1 LRELRDILDAYARLA
16 ERGEPGVLASVAHVA
31 GSTYRRPGARM
42 LILPDDT
49 MVGLISG
56 GCLEGDLL
64 EHARR
69 VRETG
74 VPALVQYDHRGQDD
88 IVWGLGLGCAGAVDV
103 WLERVDAAHP
113 GPLAKLGAWSQAR
126 LDGAIATALS
136 GPRAGQRRILEASGE
151 LSGPLAA
158 PAVDAALR
166 ECLTARSGKRV
177 TLALDDASAHRASG
191 AASAAD
197 ATTSATGG
205 DGRRSAPAAD
215 QPIWIEVARAPLRLA
230 LFGAGPDAIPLAR
243 IAREIG
249 WDVAVFDHRGAY
261 ALAERFPGADV
272 RLVEVSRAV
281 AGAAVDARTHAIV
294 MTHHYLHDRAILGAL
309 LATPAPYIA
318 VLGPKQR
325 TLDLLGEIAGE
336 GREIGDEDRARVF
349 GPAGLD
355 VGADAPE
362 EIALAICAEVQA
374 FAAGRSGG
382 SLRERKGPIHEPAA

>member
-1 LRELRDILDAYARLA
+1 
-16 ERGEPGVLASVAHVA
+16 VLASVAHVE

-42 LILPDDT
+42 LVLPDDT

-103 WLERVDAAHP
+103 WLERVDAESA
-113 GPLAKLGAWSQAR
+113 GPLAWLGAWSHAR
-126 LDGAIATALS
+126 LAGAIATALT
-136 GPRAGQRRILEASGE
+136 GPRAGERRVLAASGE
-151 LSGPLAA
+151 LSGSLTSPGI
-158 PAVDAALR
+158 DAALR
-166 ECLTARSGKRV
+166 DCLAAKSGRRL
-177 TLALDDASAHRASG
+177 TLALPAEGDAHSGSAPARAGESG
-191 AASAAD
+191 GAP
-197 ATTSATGG
+197 TSAPGG
-205 DGRRSAPAAD
+205 ASRRSARGSD
-215 QPIWIEVARAPLRLA
+215 QQVQIEVARPPLRLA
-230 LFGAGPDAIPLAR
+230 LFGAGPDAIPLSR
-243 IAREIG
+243 IGREIG

-261 ALAERFPGADV
+261 ALGERFPGADV
-272 RLVEVSRAV
+272 RHVEVVRAV
-281 AGAAVDARTHAIV
+281 EAAAVDARTHAIV

-325 TLDLLGEIAGE
+325 THDLLAEIAGE
-336 GREIGDEDRARVF
+336 GRDVSEEDRARVF

-355 VGADAPE
+355 VGADEPE

-382 SLRERKGPIHEPAA
+382 SLRERKGPIHEPSA

>member
-1 LRELRDILDAYARLA
+1 MRELRDILDAYARLA
-16 ERGEPGVLASVAHVA
+16 ARGEAGVLASVAHVA
-31 GSTYRRPGARM
+31 GSTYRRAGARM
-42 LILPDDT
+42 LVLPDET

-113 GPLAKLGAWSQAR
+113 GPLAKLSAWSQAR
-126 LDGAIATALS
+126 LNGAIATALS
-136 GPRAGQRRILEASGE
+136 GPRAGERRMLEASGE

-158 PAVDAALR
+158 PAVDSALR
-166 ECLTARSGKRV
+166 ECLVAKNGRRL
-177 TLALDDASAHRASG
+177 TLPLDDLAAGSKADAG
-191 AASAAD
+191 ASAA
-197 ATTSATGG
+197 ASRSAAEG
-205 DGRRSAPAAD
+205 DGRRFGPVAD
-215 QPIWIEVARAPLRLA
+215 PSIWIEVARAPLRLA

-249 WDVAVFDHRGAY
+249 WDVTVLDHRGAY
-261 ALAERFPGADV
+261 AVAERFPGADV
-272 RLVEVSRAV
+272 QHVEVARAV
-281 AGAAVDARTHAIV
+281 DAAAVDARTHAVV
-294 MTHHYLHDRAILGAL
+294 MTHHYLHDRTILGAL
-309 LATPAPYIA
+309 LATPAPYVA

-336 GREIGDEDRARVF
+336 GREVGEEDRARVF

>member
-1 LRELRDILDAYARLA
+1 VRELRDILDAYAHLVQ
-16 ERGEPGVLASVAHVA
+16 RGEAGVLASVAHVA

-42 LILPDDT
+42 LVLPDDT

-64 EHARR
+64 EHARS

-74 VPALVQYDHRGQDD
+74 APALVQYDHRGQDD

-103 WLERVDAAHP
+103 WLERVDATTS
-113 GPLAKLGAWSQAR
+113 GPLGWLSAWSHAR
-126 LDGAIATALS
+126 ESGAIATALS
-136 GPRAGQRRILEASGE
+136 GPRAGERRVLDARGE
-151 LSGPLAA
+151 LEGTLAS
-158 PAVDAALR
+158 PALDAALR
-166 ECLTARSGKRV
+166 ECLAAKTGRRI
-177 TLALDDASAHRASG
+177 TLALPNERPSEVAARSASG
-191 AASAAD
+191 GAGPRFAD
-197 ATTSATGG
+197 G
-205 DGRRSAPAAD
+205 AD
-215 QPIWIEVARAPLRLA
+215 QQVWIEVARAPLRLA
-230 LFGAGPDAIPLAR
+230 LFGAGPDAVPLAR

-249 WDVAVFDHRGAY
+249 WDVAVFDHRAAY
-261 ALAERFPGADV
+261 AIADRFPGADV
-272 RLVEVSRAV
+272 QQVEVARAV
-281 AGAAVDARTHAIV
+281 ERAAVDARTHAVV
-294 MTHHYLHDRAILGAL
+294 MTHHYLHDRTLLTAL

-325 TLDLLGEIAGE
+325 TQDLLAEIAGE
-336 GREIGDEDRARVF
+336 SRSVSDEDRARVF

-382 SLRERKGPIHEPAA
+382 SLRERKGPIHEPAE

>member
-1 LRELRDILDAYARLA
+1 MRELRDILDAYARLA
-16 ERGEPGVLASVAHVA
+16 QRGEAGVLASVAHVA

-42 LILPDDT
+42 LVLPDDT
-49 MVGLISG
+49 MIGLISG

-74 VPALVQYDHRGQDD
+74 VPALVQYDHRGEDD

-103 WLERVDAAHP
+103 WLERVDAVQP
-113 GPLAKLGAWSQAR
+113 GPLALLGAWSHAR
-126 LDGAIATALS
+126 ESGAIATAIS
-136 GPRAGQRRILEASGE
+136 GARAGERRVLDSRDRMLGTLASPE
-151 LSGPLAA
+151 L
-158 PAVDAALR
+158 DAALR
-166 ECLTARSGKRV
+166 ECLAAENGRRLTV
-177 TLALDDASAHRASG
+177 ALGPPPQLTEPLSRGSAASSASG
-191 AASAAD
+191 GVGRRLAAD
-197 ATTSATGG
+197 SE
-205 DGRRSAPAAD
+205 

-249 WDVAVFDHRGAY
+249 WDVAVFDHRAAY
-261 ALAERFPGADV
+261 ALGARFPGADV
-272 RLVEVSRAV
+272 KHVEVARAV
-281 AGAAVDARTHAIV
+281 EVAAVDVRSHAIV

-325 TLDLLGEIAGE
+325 TQDLLGEIAGE
-336 GREIGDEDRARVF
+336 GRDVSDEDRARVF

-355 VGADAPE
+355 IGADAPE

-374 FAAGRSGG
+374 FAAGRAGG
-382 SLRERKGPIHEPAA
+382 ALRERKGPIHEPAA

>member
-1 LRELRDILDAYARLA
+1 MRELRDILDAHARLA
-16 ERGEPGVLASVAHVA
+16 ERGEAGVLASVAHVA

-42 LILPDDT
+42 LVLPDDT

-113 GPLAKLGAWSQAR
+113 GPLALLGAWSHAR
-126 LDGAIATALS
+126 EAGAIATALA
-136 GPRAGQRRILEASGE
+136 GPRAGERRALGARGDFSGT
-151 LSGPLAA
+151 LSSRAI
-158 PAVDAALR
+158 DSALR
-166 ECLTARSGKRV
+166 ECLAAKTGRRLI
-177 TLALDDASAHRASG
+177 LALPVASAP
-191 AASAAD
+191 
-197 ATTSATGG
+197 
-205 DGRRSAPAAD
+205 PAAREAGLGAG
-215 QPIWIEVARAPLRLA
+215 QPVWIEVARPPLRLA

-249 WDVAVFDHRGAY
+249 WDVAVFDHRAAY
-261 ALAERFPGADV
+261 ALGERFPGADV
-272 RLVEVSRAV
+272 QHVAV
-281 AGAAVDARTHAIV
+281 ASAVDRAAVDARTHAIV
-294 MTHHYLHDRAILGAL
+294 MTHHYLHDRALLGAL

-318 VLGPKQR
+318 VLGPRQR
-325 TLDLLGEIAGE
+325 TQDLLGELAGE
-336 GREIGDEDRARVF
+336 GRAVSDEDRARVF

-382 SLRERKGPIHEPAA
+382 SLRERKGPIHEPTE

>member
-1 LRELRDILDAYARLA
+1 MRELRDILDAYARLA
-16 ERGEPGVLASVAHVA
+16 ARGEAGVLASVAHVA

-42 LILPDDT
+42 LVLPDDT

-103 WLERVDAAHP
+103 WLERVDARSP
-113 GPLAKLGAWSQAR
+113 GPLRWLEAWSHAR
-126 LDGAIATALS
+126 ESGAIATALS
-136 GPRAGQRRILEASGE
+136 GPRAGERRALTGRGE
-151 LSGPLAA
+151 LLGKLAA
-158 PAVDAALR
+158 PEVDAALR
-166 ECLTARSGKRV
+166 ECLAAKAGRRISVSLAGGRLRS
-177 TLALDDASAHRASG
+177 ADASPASG
-191 AASAAD
+191 DAGARGENLAD
-197 ATTSATGG
+197 
-205 DGRRSAPAAD
+205 P
-215 QPIWIEVARAPLRLA
+215 QVWIEVARAPLRLA

-249 WDVAVFDHRGAY
+249 WDVAVYDHRAAY
-261 ALAERFPGADV
+261 AIAARFPGCDV
-272 RLVEVSRAV
+272 SHVEVARAV
-281 AGAAVDARTHAIV
+281 ERAAVDARTHAVV
-294 MTHHYLHDRAILGAL
+294 MTHHYLHDRALLGAL
-309 LATPAPYIA
+309 LATASPYVA

-325 TLDLLGEIAGE
+325 TQDLLAEIAGE
-336 GREIGDEDRARVF
+336 RALSDEDRERVF

>member
-1 LRELRDILDAYARLA
+1 
-16 ERGEPGVLASVAHVA
+16 
-31 GSTYRRPGARM
+31 M
-42 LILPDDT
+42 LVLPDDT

-74 VPALVQYDHRGQDD
+74 VPELVQYDHRGQDD

-103 WLERVDAAHP
+103 WLERVDATTA
-113 GPLAKLGAWSQAR
+113 GPLAWLAAWSHAR
-126 LDGAIATALS
+126 VTGAIATALS
-136 GPRAGQRRILEASGE
+136 GPRAGERRVLDASGE
-151 LSGPLAA
+151 LTGTLAA
-158 PAVDAALR
+158 PAIDTALR
-166 ECLTARSGKRV
+166 DCLAAKSGRRL
-177 TLALDDASAHRASG
+177 TLPLLSADASLSSSTAL
-191 AASAAD
+191 
-197 ATTSATGG
+197 
-205 DGRRSAPAAD
+205 
-215 QPIWIEVARAPLRLA
+215 QIEVARAPLRLA

-261 ALAERFPGADV
+261 ALGERFPGAEV
-272 RLVEVSRAV
+272 RHVEVARAV
-281 AGAAVDARTHAIV
+281 EAAAVDARTHAIV

-309 LATPAPYIA
+309 LATSAPYIA

-325 TLDLLGEIAGE
+325 THDLLAEIAGE
-336 GREIGDEDRARVF
+336 GRDVGDEERARVF

>member
-1 LRELRDILDAYARLA
+1 MRARDADRSAPEASVRELREILDAYARLA
-16 ERGEPGVLASVAHVA
+16 QRGEPGVLASVAHVA

-42 LILPDDT
+42 LVLPDET

-74 VPALVQYDHRGQDD
+74 EPVLVHYDHRGQDD

-103 WLERVDAAHP
+103 WVERVDAAHP
-113 GPLAKLGAWSQAR
+113 GPLQWLGAWSQAR
-126 LDGAIATALS
+126 ETGAIATALT
-136 GPRAGQRRILEASGE
+136 GPRAGQRRALGPRGAAE
-151 LSGPLAA
+151 GPLAL

-166 ECLTARSGKRV
+166 ECLATRTGQRF
-177 TLALDDASAHRASG
+177 TLG
-191 AASAAD
+191 AAGAEA
-197 ATTSATGG
+197 
-205 DGRRSAPAAD
+205 
-215 QPIWIEVARAPLRLA
+215 QVQIEVARAPLRLA

-249 WDVAVFDHRGAY
+249 WDVAVFDHRAAY
-261 ALAERFPGADV
+261 AVAERFPGAEV
-272 RLVEVSRAV
+272 RHVEVARAV
-281 AGAAVDARTHAIV
+281 AAADIDARTHAVV
-294 MTHHYLHDRAILGAL
+294 MTHHYLHDRALLGAL

-325 TLDLLGEIAGE
+325 TEDLLAELAKE
-336 GREIGDEDRARVF
+336 GVHFADEDRARVF

-362 EIALAICAEVQA
+362 EIALSICAEVQA
-374 FAAGRSGG
+374 FAAGRGGG
-382 SLRERKGPIHEPAA
+382 SLRERKGPIHEPSA

>member
-1 LRELRDILDAYARLA
+1 VRELRDILDAFARLA
-16 ERGEPGVLASVAHVA
+16 RRGEPGVLASVAHVA

-42 LILPDDT
+42 LVLPDDT

-74 VPALVQYDHRGQDD
+74 APALVQYDHRGQDD

-103 WLERVDAAHP
+103 WLERVDAAEP
-113 GPLAKLGAWSQAR
+113 GPLAWLGAWSHAR
-126 LDGAIATALS
+126 QNGAIATALA
-136 GPRAGQRRILEASGE
+136 GPRVGERRALAASGE
-151 LSGPLAA
+151 LSGPLAL

-166 ECLTARSGKRV
+166 ECLAARTGRR
-177 TLALDDASAHRASG
+177 LALPLPDANAG
-191 AASAAD
+191 PSAAQ
-197 ATTSATGG
+197 S
-205 DGRRSAPAAD
+205 
-215 QPIWIEVARAPLRLA
+215 IWIEIVRAPLRLA

-249 WDVAVFDHRGAY
+249 WDVAVFDHRAAY

-272 RLVEVSRAV
+272 HHVEVGHAV
-281 AGAAVDARTHAIV
+281 ERAAVDARTHAVV
-294 MTHHYLHDRAILGAL
+294 MTHHYLHDRALLAAL
-309 LATPAPYIA
+309 LATTAPYIA

-325 TLDLLGEIAGE
+325 TQDLLGEIGSE
-336 GREIGDEDRARVF
+336 GRRPSDEELGRVF

-362 EIALAICAEVQA
+362 EIALAICAEVLA
-374 FAAGRSGG
+374 FASGRSGG

>member
-1 LRELRDILDAYARLA
+1 VRELRDILDAYARLA
-16 ERGEPGVLASVAHVA
+16 RRGEPGVLASVAHVA

-42 LILPDDT
+42 LVLPDDS

-69 VRETG
+69 VRERGAPT
-74 VPALVQYDHRGQDD
+74 LVQYDHRGQDD
-88 IVWGLGLGCAGAVDV
+88 IVWGLGLGCAGAVEV
-103 WLERVDAAHP
+103 WLERVDAADP
-113 GPLAKLGAWSQAR
+113 GPLAWLGDWSQAR
-126 LDGAIATALS
+126 RNGAIATALS
-136 GPRAGQRRILEASGE
+136 GPRAGERRALDSSGA
-151 LSGPLAA
+151 LSGPLAC

-166 ECLTARSGKRV
+166 ECLAAKAGRRLI
-177 TLALDDASAHRASG
+177 LALPG
-191 AASAAD
+191 E
-197 ATTSATGG
+197 T
-205 DGRRSAPAAD
+205 
-215 QPIWIEVARAPLRLA
+215 QVQIEVARTPLRLA

-249 WDVAVFDHRGAY
+249 WDVAVFDHRAAY

-272 RLVEVSRAV
+272 QHVEVARAV
-281 AGAAVDARTHAIV
+281 ERAAVDERTHAVV
-294 MTHHYLHDRAILGAL
+294 MTHHYLHDRALLAGL
-309 LATPAPYIA
+309 LATPAPYVA
-318 VLGPKQR
+318 VLGPRQR
-325 TLDLLGEIAGE
+325 TLDLLGEIGNE
-336 GREIGDEDRARVF
+336 GRALGEEALARVF